1 MTASVAVSTIA
12 SPIAPPPPP
21 VEVQVRP
28 TVADQPTVASEGSR
42 SGAVLRYFRFNLKY
56 DAANQQLYVIFK
68 NPVSGAIIDQTP
80 RNSSPVTQTASLA
93 SVSATST
100 PAPRAGAGSGES
112 TPPPVVAG
120 PKVSTAST
128 AGPPGAPGEA
138 SSSSSGSDVSRGSA
152 VDSRI

>member
-12 SPIAPPPPP
+12 APIAPPPPP

-28 TVADQPTVASEGSR
+28 TVADQPTVAPEGAR

-68 NPVSGAIIDQTP
+68 NPVSGAITDQTP
-80 RNSSPVTQTASLA
+80 RNSSPVTQTVSLA
-93 SVSATST
+93 SVSATSI
-100 PAPRAGAGSGES
+100 PSPRASTGSGES
-112 TPPPVVAG
+112 APAPVVAG
-120 PKVSTAST
+120 PKFSAPST
-128 AGPPGAPGEA
+128 AGAPGAPGEGG
-138 SSSSSGSDVSRGSA
+138 SSSGGSEVSRGSA